1 MKLVTAKHGHQ
12 HLIGFLIRQG
22 PSSVLANVITII
34 KTDNTDNCRKILS
47 STDFILFINKTLTI
61 SIDANNDI
69 WMHTNI
75 RNRKA
80 SAFIQIQICIQ
91 KYKYSY
97 TYKYTTDHCDEH
109 PVGSPGTSLLRKP
122 FAHRPD
128 TSFISFMYIFLYSY
142 FLYSYFYVSI
152 FISYFVI
159 FVFFLYLYFYVYI
172 FIFIFFYIYIFT
184 WWW

>member
-1 MKLVTAKHGHQ
+1 
-12 HLIGFLIRQG
+12 
-22 PSSVLANVITII
+22 
-34 KTDNTDNCRKILS
+34 
-47 STDFILFINKTLTI
+47 
-61 SIDANNDI
+61 
-69 WMHTNI
+69 MHTNI
-75 RNRKA
+75 RNWKA

-159 FVFFLYLYFYVYI
+159 FVFFLYLYFYLIVTI
-172 FIFIFFYIYIFT
+172 CILVFLVVTERPFT
-184 WWW
+184 TFKIIIIRLEFKKKYVKHFNCPILKLSIC